1 MATLTSK
8 ITLSGT
14 AADFGQ
20 ALALNLS
27 KDLTIEKP
35 WTGVSKINVIN
46 SDDADGAAA
55 PNILLENKN
64 ARRFVYIKHNGIDS
78 AGATVTTDLIVKNF
92 EGDVAADGTQIM
104 VLKTG
109 EWAFFPYDN
118 GTADPTNADGAVSD
132 DDDNALILDT
142 SSGTINCDFAIFT
155 VAS

>member
-8 ITLSGT
+8 ITLTGT

-20 ALALNLS
+20 ALALSLS
-27 KDLTIEKP
+27 KDLTVEKP
-35 WTGVSKINVIN
+35 WTGVSKINVLN
-46 SDDADGAAA
+46 DDDADGTGAA
-55 PNILLENKN
+55 NIIVDDVD
-64 ARRFVYIKHNGIDS
+64 ARRFVYIKHNGVDS

-92 EGDVAADGTQIM
+92 EGEAAADGTQIM

-118 GTADPTNADGAVSD
+118 GKSSG
-132 DDDNALILDT
+132 DDNALILDT
-142 SSGTINCDFAIFT
+142 SAGTINCDFAIFT